1 MLSKNVRGYAAGKP
15 PRALTKTSVNPATT
29 GSESPGGSVR
39 MASITE
45 YCMDLNVHMRVQ
57 TRATRVYHRARVR
70 RGSAASP
77 PLGDPHSASADGSV
91 TPRHAYF
98 AMAHCRLR
106 SMRRPTSPPTYPPAL
121 SPNRPRPFLNERREI
136 QPNDSIGMHLLL

>member
-1 MLSKNVRGYAAGKP
+1 MSERRAHAARCEETLPVVKYFCDTDARFETAEDIRGYAAGKP
-15 PRALTKTSVNPATT
+15 PRALTKTSVNTATT
-29 GSESPGGSVR
+29 GSESPGGNVR

-77 PLGDPHSASADGSV
+77 PLSDPHSASADGSV

-106 SMRRPTSPPTYPPAL
+106 SMRLPTSPPT
-121 SPNRPRPFLNERREI
+121 
-136 QPNDSIGMHLLL
+136 

>member
-1 MLSKNVRGYAAGKP
+1 MNELRAQVACVKRVFLFYERLLQYRRRFESASKTFIRYAAGKP

-57 TRATRVYHRARVR
+57 TRATRAYHRARVR
-70 RGSAASP
+70 RGSC
-77 PLGDPHSASADGSV
+77 LL
-91 TPRHAYF
+91 Y
-98 AMAHCRLR
+98 
-106 SMRRPTSPPTYPPAL
+106 TSP
-121 SPNRPRPFLNERREI
+121 SPRDRQKSRMP
-136 QPNDSIGMHLLL
+136 SSA